1 MYVCRGMGGGMPGQ
15 AGMPAGGTADDLG
28 KGSSFDLQLKLNT

>member
-1 MYVCRGMGGGMPGQ
+1 MPGP
-15 AGMPAGGTADDLG
+15 AGMPAGGSAADLG